1 MFNTTEI
8 EKTIGIAFKDKKW
21 LKQAFTHRSY
31 LNEEREGERVSN
43 ERLEFLGDAI
53 LEFWIS
59 EKLFKLFPDYPEGKL
74 TNLRS
79 RLVCTSSLAKISR
92 QLNLGNFLLLSR
104 GEEKENG
111 RENPSLLANT
121 LEALIGAIYQDQGL
135 KKTAIFLE
143 KQLGEE
149 IKKTARQS
157 LLKDYKSYLQEVIQ
171 EKEKITPTYKLLK
184 SSGPAH
190 KKEFVFAAMAGKKKI
205 GEGRGA
211 SKQEAQQQAA
221 QQALEKLGVIAKQS
235 KK

>member
-1 MFNTTEI
+1 MFKIAETE
-8 EKTIGIAFKDKKW
+8 ETIGITFKSKKW

-31 LNEEREGERVSN
+31 LNEDREGERISN

-53 LEFWIS
+53 LEFWVS
-59 EKLFKLFPDYPEGKL
+59 EKLFTLFPNYPEGKL

-79 RLVCTSSLAKISR
+79 LLVCTSSLAKISR
-92 QLNLGNFLLLSR
+92 RLNLGNFLLLSR

-121 LEALIGAIYQDQGL
+121 FEALIGAIYQDQGF
-135 KKTAIFLE
+135 KKTAAFLE

-149 IKKTARQS
+149 VKKTARQS
-157 LLKDYKSYLQEVIQ
+157 LLKDYKSYLQEIIQ
-171 EKEKITPTYKLLK
+171 EKERITPAYKLLK

-221 QQALEKLGVIAKQS
+221 QQALEKLGAIAKEN
-235 KK
+235 KE

>member
-8 EKTIGIAFKDKKW
+8 EETIGITFKDKKW

-79 RLVCTSSLAKISR
+79 RLVCTSSLAKISQ

-104 GEEKENG
+104 GEEKEKA
-111 RENPSLLANT
+111 EKTPLSWQ
-121 LEALIGAIYQDQGL
+121 IPL
-135 KKTAIFLE
+135 KL
-143 KQLGEE
+143 
-149 IKKTARQS
+149 
-157 LLKDYKSYLQEVIQ
+157 
-171 EKEKITPTYKLLK
+171 
-184 SSGPAH
+184 
-190 KKEFVFAAMAGKKKI
+190 
-205 GEGRGA
+205 
-211 SKQEAQQQAA
+211 
-221 QQALEKLGVIAKQS
+221 
-235 KK
+235 